1 MNIFFS
7 SRRLQAFALG
17 VGAVLGFAPFGWFP
31 LPVLA
36 LALLFYRWQH
46 APAPRIAA
54 RIGFAFGLGFFSAG
68 IGWIYVAMHDY
79 GHMPLL
85 AALPVT
91 LAFAGVLALF
101 PAAAGYAQ
109 ARWHVPLW
117 ARLTMLL
124 PAIWVSAELGR
135 GYLLTGFPWLAVGYS
150 QAAASPL
157 AGYAPVLG
165 VYGVSLAVA
174 VSAGLLVFGWQA
186 RAQRAGKLALAACA
200 LLWFGGAGLRAV
212 EWTQPYGAPIKVA
225 LLQGNVP
232 QDAKFEEG
240 RLIGTLELYRRLIEQ
255 SDAQLTILPETALPL
270 LYEQLPPGY
279 VERLRAHAQARGGVV
294 LAGLFEREGEQYYN
308 SVEAFGNGEAQ
319 FYRKTHLVPFGEF
332 IPARPLLGWLINE
345 VLQIPM
351 SDLARGGERQAPIR
365 TDGQRV
371 AVDICYEDV
380 FGEEIVRALP
390 EATVLANVTND
401 AWYGE
406 SHAAM
411 QHNQIAQM
419 RALESGRMML
429 RATNTGVTSIIGKD
443 GRMRAMLP
451 QHAEGVLQ
459 GEVQGYSGM
468 TPYARW
474 GNAAVLVLALGLLA
488 AAWRLRSR

>member
-31 LPVLA
+31 FPVLA

-54 RIGFAFGLGFFSAG
+54 RIGFAFGLGYFSAG
-68 IGWIYVAMHDY
+68 IGWVYVAMHDY
-79 GHMPLL
+79 GHMPMLL
-85 AALPVT
+85 ALPVT

-101 PAAAGYAQ
+101 PALAGYAQ
-109 ARWHVPLW
+109 ARLHVPLW
-117 ARLTMLL
+117 ARLTLLL
-124 PAIWVSAELGR
+124 PAVWVLAELAR
-135 GYLLTGFPWLAVGYS
+135 GYALTGFPWLTVGYS
-150 QAAASPL
+150 QAAESPL
-157 AGYAPVLG
+157 AGYAPLLG
-165 VYGVSLAVA
+165 VYGVSLVVA
-174 VSAGLLVFGWQA
+174 TSAGLLAWGWQG
-186 RAQRAGKLALAACA
+186 RAQRSGKLAMLSLAV
-200 LLWFGGAGLRAV
+200 LWLGGAVLRGV
-212 EWTQPYGAPIKVA
+212 EWTQPHGAPIKAA
-225 LLQGNVP
+225 LLQGNIP

-255 SDAQLTILPETALPL
+255 TDAQLTILPETALPL
-270 LYEQLPPGY
+270 LRETLPPSY
-279 VERLRAHAQARGGVV
+279 VERLKAHARAHDGVV
-294 LAGLFEREGEQYYN
+294 LAGLFEREGENYYN
-308 SVEAFGNGEAQ
+308 SVAAFGNGEEQ
-319 FYRKTHLVPFGEF
+319 FYRKNHLVPFGEF
-332 IPARPLLGWLINE
+332 IPVRAVLGWLINE

-351 SDLARGGERQAPIR
+351 SDLARGGAKQAPIR

-380 FGEEIVRALP
+380 FGEEIIRALP
-390 EATVLANVTND
+390 EATLLANVTND

-419 RALESGRMML
+419 RALETGRMML

-443 GRMRAMLP
+443 GRIRAMLS
-451 QHAEGVLQ
+451 QHTEGVLQ

-474 GNAAVLVLALGLLA
+474 GNAAALLLALGMLA